1 MEQEELDSAKKTLNE
16 MRSQLLHEVQE
27 SMLAYREMGEAPLPD
42 ISDVSANAY
51 SRDVLLNLGENQ
63 QQKIRDID
71 AALERIAKGEYGI
84 CARCEEEISP
94 QRMQVR
100 PFSRYCIDCKT
111 EIEKFGE

>member
-1 MEQEELDSAKKTLNE
+1 MQKEELESAEKNLKE
-16 MRSQLLHEVQE
+16 MRNQVLHEVQE
-27 SMLAYREMGEAPLPD
+27 SMSAYREMGESALPD

-84 CARCEEEISP
+84 CVRCEEEISP
-94 QRMQVR
+94 QRMKVR

>member
-1 MEQEELDSAKKTLNE
+1 MEQNELKLAEKTLKE
-16 MRSQLLHEVQE
+16 MRNQVLHEVQE
-27 SMLAYREMGEAPLPD
+27 SMHAYREMGEAALPD

-51 SRDVLLNLGENQ
+51 SRDVLLNLSENQ

-71 AALERIAKGEYGI
+71 AALERIAKGDYGI

-94 QRMQVR
+94 QRMNVR
-100 PFSRYCIDCKT
+100 PFSRFCIDCKT